1 MKQLLLF
8 LLLLIT
14 ANAKVAVLDVIL
26 SSQLED
32 SGGKF
37 PSEGSYAGATAK
49 GCLVKNFDGNP
60 KAGATGTGDCP
71 IGSACID
78 GTVPVCQ
85 TLTKEVHQG
94 ANGYDF
100 ETENVINAP
109 TQIETLVTFTDDK
122 TDAAQTTGTQDKFLL
137 YRVHLQ
143 NVNKDK
149 YNGCEVSVG
158 GKLVDNVGLLS
169 LVPPGV
175 LTGGVLGHDETNPT
189 TADKQFLSETG
200 KVSCEFRLAN
210 QGYLG
215 LVSLNVTFSKVE
227 LQLDIGEKPF
237 DSVEAHVRFVPSDD
251 DIEWHNPAGA
261 KVAQSFPIL
270 FPHHD
275 KTKTAGSGDRYKS
288 TSGLVAD
295 EPTAVFLFSAETDY
309 ADGYKSSAASALK
322 GTVNLPVKGTFFDK
336 RYKIADQSGAE
347 SLNSGVGDGAMRKEG
362 LDIHFD
368 FVNFYDASLNSF
380 LNKEINMDPVPLYSG
395 YRSDGPGNG
404 YAQYQL
410 EHTYVMKYGG
420 SDGNEMPHFQKNYL
434 SCPLC
439 DARVVFKAFE
449 KAGAYDNVG
458 NLENANVVKDYLLR
472 YHTTIVTTN
481 LPTAT
486 NTISLADVDVDIVSG
501 VNGHSKDASGN
512 NIALRLPTTLDP
524 QYPDGHPIGEFFTV
538 KKAATNKVYQSLV
551 SDYVILDSRLV
562 ASSAGTGTPTLEN
575 CGTGYGS
582 GPLYKLGTD
591 IVGKA
596 QEIFDRDCRVK
607 IPTTSFGDDSV
618 LTYTPL
624 AETTQPGTASV
635 STILQTDDRQI
646 MAGNTELSILR
657 RKTDTSAT
665 NSGPQVTFSVSKV
678 GVSGAVDFTIKGS
691 NTMLGYGNDGVE
703 CTPLQVCQTNE
714 LKENSGVCEA
724 CAGSDATTNPPTVD
738 CSAEATAAGL
748 ADHAAY
754 KAAGKQCRDILRPT
768 TENKVKTSAVDG
780 VSTEKT
786 IRSSSDCFLYMDVEL
801 QDDAA
806 QFASYALRL
815 PCVRTTDQL
824 NDALNLTYAFE
835 TSYSLSKDEVTAEI
849 DYALPTGMD
858 LTIKN
863 AGFGTCGKDT
873 SNFDKLVP
881 PAGCVDGAVTGALV
895 ALTTGFIDDS
905 SGSIDLAAD
914 KKVNLAML
922 KLCDTAAGAVQP
934 SADGN
939 SYVLNH
945 YLGLVYQRAYT
956 AGGRA
961 TSRTYCQDQKF
972 VTTIRRDASASVTV
986 ATLVSPTLARSVMVS
1001 GLNWVQCSSSDQN
1014 CKGSANCYKY
1024 RIDLDVTEQ
1033 SDGGAWGNATLSSAF
1048 LPAAGGA
1055 NTDSMSIIE
1064 TLASNTHK
1072 NYMSL
1077 ESACGPVDSCD
1088 SNSVHYSAV
1097 ADGTEQDIVI
1107 RGAFEGVDVDTAVNV
1122 QTKFEECPL
1131 EKATVDLGGKLKVGM
1146 GLLCAKS
1153 NGAGGYEGYDENADQ
1168 ANDGGDGAKS
1178 AVDSKVSVDD
1188 GSNSQTEVAVKR
1200 CASALASSKV
1210 KASAQVFLDGLNS
1223 TGLANALSAKWHFK
1237 DIDFTIKRFEKDL
1250 LGQKDESKEISS
1262 DLMME
1267 MRWQSASSD
1276 YNCQRKNDKLFG
1288 LPNAFD
1294 NAVLA
1299 CPAASGNAESAIN
1312 NIEFDLAPLQS
1323 ANMDVFE
1330 VRVDA
1335 ILRNVDLDDST
1346 KRLRGVIPLHLR
1358 ADGSVEASSGSFEVL
1373 PASKEI
1379 SDAMYESPDTPD
1391 KKTAN
1396 NTEVI
1401 MIISI
1406 AVLAII
1412 VLVLAIR
1419 CCLSKSGLKNKSRA
1433 MAGMDE
1439 EETAPLNPA
1448 SKESGK
1454 EKGARFSNLRY

>member
-32 SGGKF
+32 GGNLF
-37 PSEGSYAGATAK
+37 PSQANYASASAK
-49 GCLVKNFDGNP
+49 GCLVRNFDGSA

-71 IGSACID
+71 TGSACID
-78 GTVPVCQ
+78 GAVPICK

-100 ETENVINAP
+100 ETENVVNAP
-109 TQIETLVTFTDDK
+109 TQIANLVTFSTDVA
-122 TDAAQTTGTQDKFLL
+122 DAAQVTGTQDKFLL

-149 YNGCEVSVG
+149 YDGCHVEVG
-158 GKLVDNVGLLS
+158 GALVDAVVLLGS
-169 LVPPGV
+169 PAVAPSV
-175 LTGGVLGHDETNPT
+175 LTGGVLGHDGTNPT

-251 DIEWHNPAGA
+251 DIEWHNPAAADAGTTI
-261 KVAQSFPIL
+261 PLL
-270 FPHHD
+270 FPDH
-275 KTKTAGSGDRYKS
+275 TIATTASSGNRYKS
-288 TSGLVAD
+288 ADGITSN
-295 EPTAVFLFSAETDY
+295 TQAVFLFSAHGDY
-309 ADGYKSSAASALK
+309 TDGYKHTEATALK

-347 SLNSGVGDGAMRKEG
+347 SLRSGVGDGAMRKEG
-362 LDIHFD
+362 MDIHFD

-380 LNKEINMDPVPLYSG
+380 LNKQINMDPVALYSG
-395 YRSDGPGNG
+395 YRADGPGNG

-420 SDGNEMPHFQKNYL
+420 SDGNEMPHFQKEYL

-439 DARVVFKAFE
+439 DAKIVFKAFKKDNAYAE
-449 KAGAYDNVG
+449 DAGGELAAVR
-458 NLENANVVKDYLLR
+458 KDYLLR
-472 YHTTIVTTN
+472 YHTAIVTSN

-538 KKAATNKVYQSLV
+538 KKAATNKVYTSLV
-551 SDYVILDSRLV
+551 SDYEILDTRLV
-562 ASSAGTGTPTLEN
+562 ASSAGTGAPTLVG
-575 CGTGYGS
+575 CGVGYGS

-596 QEIFDRDCRVK
+596 QEIFDRDCRVQ

-618 LTYTPL
+618 LTYKN
-624 AETTQPGTASV
+624 AAGVDSV

-691 NTMLGYGNDGVE
+691 NTMLGYGNDGVA
-703 CTPLQVCQTNE
+703 CTQAQVCQTSG

-724 CAGSDATTNPPTVD
+724 CATAGD
-738 CSAEATAAGL
+738 CSGGASAGEADTHAG
-748 ADHAAY
+748 HV
-754 KAAGKQCRDILRPT
+754 AAGKQCRDVLKPN
-768 TENKVKTSAVDG
+768 ENKVKTSAVDG
-780 VSTEKT
+780 VSKTVT

-824 NDALNLTYAFE
+824 NDALNLTYGFS
-835 TSYSLSKDEVTAEI
+835 TSYSLSKDQVTAEI

-858 LTIKN
+858 LRIKN
-863 AGFGTCGKDT
+863 KGFGQCGKNA
-873 SNFDKLVP
+873 SNFDVLLP
-881 PAGCVDGAVTGALV
+881 PSTCADVSGEAQPIDGWA
-895 ALTTGFIDDS
+895 DDGTS
-905 SGSIDLAAD
+905 EIVLDKDDKVDLAT
-914 KKVNLAML
+914 L

-939 SYVLNH
+939 SYILNH
-945 YLGLVYQRAYT
+945 YLGLVYARDYFS
-956 AGGRA
+956 GGRTMA
-961 TSRTYCQDQKF
+961 RTYCQDQKF
-972 VTTIRRDASASVTV
+972 VTTIRRDATASVTV

-1088 SNSVHYSAV
+1088 SNSDHYSDIV
-1097 ADGTEQDIVI
+1097 DGTEQDIVI
-1107 RGAFEGVDVDTAVNV
+1107 RGAFEGVDVDTAVNI

-1131 EKATVDLGGKLKVGM
+1131 EKATVDLGGELKVGM

-1153 NGAGGYEGYDENADQ
+1153 DGSNGYEVYGTGAGGG
-1168 ANDGGDGAKS
+1168 GAKS

-1223 TGLANALSAKWHFK
+1223 TGLANAVNAKWHFK
-1237 DIDFTIKRFEKDL
+1237 DIDFTIQRFEKDL
-1250 LGQKDESKEISS
+1250 LGQKDESKLISS

-1267 MRWQSASSD
+1267 MRWKGTD
-1276 YNCQRKNDKLFG
+1276 YDCERKNDKLFG

-1294 NAVLA
+1294 NTVLA
-1299 CPAASGNAESAIN
+1299 CPGSADSGATSAGQTETAISVL
-1312 NIEFDLAPLQS
+1312 EFDLAPLQS

-1335 ILRNVDLDDST
+1335 IMRNVDLDAT
-1346 KRLRGVIPLHLR
+1346 RRLRGVIPLYLR

-1373 PASKEI
+1373 PASKDI

-1406 AVLAII
+1406 SVLALI

-1439 EETAPLNPA
+1439 EETKPLTGSSGP
-1448 SKESGK
+1448 SGK
-1454 EKGARFSNLRY
+1454 EAKFSNLRY

>member
-1 MKQLLLF
+1 MKQLLLL

-32 SGGKF
+32 SGTKF
-37 PSEGSYAGATAK
+37 PSEALYAPATAK
-49 GCLVKNFDGNP
+49 GCLVKNFDGTD
-60 KAGATGTGDCP
+60 KDGATGTGDCP

-149 YNGCEVSVG
+149 YNGCSVEVG
-158 GKLVDNVGLLS
+158 GALVDAVVLLGS
-169 LVPPGV
+169 PAVAPGV
-175 LTGGVLGHDETNPT
+175 LTGGVLGHDGTNPT

-237 DSVEAHVRFVPSDD
+237 DSVESHIRFVPSDD
-251 DIEWHNPAGA
+251 DSEWHNPAGA
-261 KVAQSFPIL
+261 KVAQSFPRL

-295 EPTAVFLFSAETDY
+295 EPTAVFLFSAHTDY
-309 ADGYKSSAASALK
+309 ADGYNSSAASALK

-449 KAGAYDNVG
+449 KAGAY
-458 NLENANVVKDYLLR
+458 ENGGGEDANVVKDYLLR

-481 LPTAT
+481 LPTAS

-538 KKAATNKVYQSLV
+538 KKAATNKIYFSLV
-551 SDYVILDSRLV
+551 SDYVILDSRLI
-562 ASSAGTGTPTLEN
+562 ASSAGTGKPTLKN
-575 CGTGYGS
+575 CGAGYGS

-591 IVGKA
+591 IVEKA
-596 QEIFDRDCRVK
+596 QEIFDRDCRVI
-607 IPTTSFGDDSV
+607 IPTTVFGDDSV

-624 AETTQPGTASV
+624 AETALPGMASV
-635 STILQTDDRQI
+635 STILQTDGRQI

-665 NSGPQVTFSVSKV
+665 NSGPQVTFSVSKIT
-678 GVSGAVDFTIKGS
+678 GNSNSIAFTIKGS
-691 NTMLGYGNDGVE
+691 NTMLGYGNDGVT
-703 CTPLQVCQTNE
+703 CDQDKVCAT
-714 LKENSGVCEA
+714 KEMKNVGGVCED
-724 CAGSDATTNPPTVD
+724 CATQGECTTEAAALSPPGVTHDDYV
-738 CSAEATAAGL
+738 
-748 ADHAAY
+748 AY
-754 KAAGKQCRDILRPT
+754 GKQCRGVLDTNEEKVT
-768 TENKVKTSAVDG
+768 TDTVDG
-780 VSTEKT
+780 VSKSVT

-801 QDDAA
+801 VDDSAT
-806 QFASYALRL
+806 FARYALRL

-824 NDALNLTYAFE
+824 NDQLNLTYGFS
-835 TSYSLSKDEVTAEI
+835 TSYSLSDDKVSAEI
-849 DYALPTGMD
+849 DYALPSGMD
-858 LTIKN
+858 LRVFQK
-863 AGFGTCGKDT
+863 GFGSCAKNS
-873 SNFDKLVP
+873 SNFDELSTP
-881 PAGCVDGAVTGALV
+881 STC
-895 ALTTGFIDDS
+895 DDS
-905 SGSIDLAAD
+905 SGDPKPVSGWLDDGSSEIVLDAAD
-914 KKVNLAML
+914 KVNLDML
-922 KLCDTAAGAVQP
+922 KKCGTGTVTE
-934 SADGN
+934 STDGK
-939 SYVLNH
+939 SYVMNH
-945 YLGLVYQRAYT
+945 YLGLVYARDYFS
-956 AGGRA
+956 GGRTMA
-961 TSRTYCQDQKF
+961 RTYCQDQKF
-972 VTTIRRDASASVTV
+972 VTTIRRDATASVTV

-1001 GLNWVQCSSSDQN
+1001 GLNWVQCNADDNGCAGSD
-1014 CKGSANCYKY
+1014 NCYKY

-1033 SDGGAWGNATLSSAF
+1033 SDGGAWVNATLSTAF
-1048 LPAAGGA
+1048 EPAVGGV
-1055 NTDSMSIIE
+1055 DSDNMVIVESL
-1064 TLASNTHK
+1064 TSQTHK
-1072 NYMSL
+1072 NYFSL
-1077 ESACGPVDSCD
+1077 ESACGPVESCD
-1088 SNSVHYSAV
+1088 ANSAHYSAIV
-1097 ADGTEQDIVI
+1097 DGTEKDLII
-1107 RGAFEGVDVDTAVNV
+1107 RGANEGVNVDTAVNIE
-1122 QTKFEECPL
+1122 TKFVECPL
-1131 EKATVDLGGKLKVGM
+1131 ESATIDLGGKLKVGM
-1146 GLLCAKS
+1146 GLLCAS
-1153 NGAGGYEGYDENADQ
+1153 SDGDGGYAAYGT
-1168 ANDGGDGAKS
+1168 ANNGGGGAKS
-1178 AVDSKVSVDD
+1178 AVDSDVSIVI
-1188 GSNSQTEVAVKR
+1188 SSVETPVQR
-1200 CASALASSKV
+1200 CATALASSKA
-1210 KASAQVFLDGLNS
+1210 KANVQVFLDGLNS
-1223 TGLANALSAKWHFK
+1223 TGLTAAANGGWHFK
-1237 DIDFTIKRFEKDL
+1237 DIDWSIERFERDI
-1250 LGQKDESKEISS
+1250 LGQKDESKKVSS
-1262 DLMME
+1262 DLIFE
-1267 MRWQSASSD
+1267 MRHTSNSD
-1276 YNCQRKNDKLFG
+1276 PVAYTCTKKTGSLFG

-1294 NAVLA
+1294 STILK
-1299 CPAASGNAESAIN
+1299 CPSGTSEADISA
-1312 NIEFDLAPLQS
+1312 IEFDLAPLQS

-1335 ILRNVDLDDST
+1335 VMRNTNLDSLR
-1346 KRLRGVIPLHLR
+1346 RLRGVFKINLR
-1358 ADGSVEASSGSFEVL
+1358 ADGELEASSGSFEIL
-1373 PASKEI
+1373 PATKEI
-1379 SDAMYESPDTPD
+1379 SDAIYEDPKTPEEH
-1391 KKTAN
+1391 TAN
-1396 NTEVI
+1396 NSEVI
-1401 MIISI
+1401 MIIAI
-1406 AVLAII
+1406 VVLAIMVI
-1412 VLVLAIR
+1412 VLVIR
-1419 CCLSKSGLKNKSRA
+1419 CWCAKGGPIAKTRA

-1439 EETAPLNPA
+1439 DKTAPLNPGSNA
-1448 SKESGK
+1448 KE
-1454 EKGARFSNLRY
+1454 ARFSNLRY

>member
-26 SSQLED
+26 SSQLD
-32 SGGKF
+32 DGSAKF
-37 PSEGSYAGATAK
+37 PSVAGYAAGSAK
-49 GCLVKNFDGNP
+49 GCLVRNFDGTP
-60 KAGATGTGDCP
+60 KAGAGGTGDCP
-71 IGSACID
+71 VGSACID
-78 GTVPVCQ
+78 GAIPVCQ

-109 TQIETLVTFTDDK
+109 TQIETLVTFSTDVA
-122 TDAAQTTGTQDKFLL
+122 DAAVATGTQDKFLL

-143 NVNKDK
+143 NVNEAK
-149 YNGCEVSVG
+149 YADCHVEVG
-158 GKLVDNVGLLS
+158 GELVDKIGLLTPAGT
-169 LVPPGV
+169 PPGV
-175 LTGGVLGHDETNPT
+175 LSAGTYDSNNAAVT
-189 TADKQFLSETG
+189 KQFLSETG
-200 KVSCEFRLAN
+200 KVSCEFRLEN
-210 QGYLG
+210 KGYLG

-237 DSVEAHVRFVPSDD
+237 DSVEAHIRFVPSDD
-251 DIEWHNPAGA
+251 DSEWHNPAS
-261 KVAQSFPIL
+261 AQVSTSFPIL
-270 FPHHD
+270 FPDHD

-288 TSGLVAD
+288 ALATGN
-295 EPTAVFLFSAETDY
+295 AVFLFSAEADY
-309 ADGYKSSAASALK
+309 TDGYKHTEATALK
-322 GTVNLPVKGTFFDK
+322 GTVNMPIKGTFYDK

-347 SLNSGVGDGAMRKEG
+347 SLQSGVGDGAMRKEG
-362 LDIHFD
+362 MDIHFD

-380 LNKEINMDPVPLYSG
+380 LNKEINMDPVPLYDS
-395 YRSDGPGNG
+395 YRTDGPGNG
-404 YAQYQL
+404 FAQYQL

-439 DARVVFKAFE
+439 DARIVFKAFE
-449 KAGAYDNVG
+449 KAGAYDNGGGEGVDV
-458 NLENANVVKDYLLR
+458 LKDYLLR
-472 YHTTIVTTN
+472 YHTAIVTTN
-481 LPTAT
+481 LPTAS
-486 NTISLADVDVDIVSG
+486 NSILLDDVDVDIVSG

-512 NIALRLPTTLDP
+512 NIALRLPTSLDP
-524 QYPDGHPIGEFFTV
+524 QYPDGHPIGEFFKV
-538 KKAATNKVYQSLV
+538 KKAASKKTYTSLV
-551 SDYVILDSRLV
+551 ANYEILGTRLV
-562 ASSAGTGTPTLEN
+562 PSGTVTAGLEN
-575 CGTGYGS
+575 CGAGYGS

-607 IPTTSFGDDSV
+607 IGKTAFGEDSI
-618 LTYTPL
+618 LTYTYTDDQDPPV
-624 AETTQPGTASV
+624 AHART

-678 GVSGAVDFTIKGS
+678 GVSGKVDFTIKGS
-691 NTMLGYGNDGVE
+691 NTMLGYGNDGVA
-703 CTPLQVCQTNE
+703 CTQAQVCQTNG
-714 LKENSGVCEA
+714 LVADGSGVCVE
-724 CAGSDATTNPPTVD
+724 CATAGD
-738 CSAEATAAGL
+738 CSAESGGSH
-748 ADHAAY
+748 ADHV
-754 KAAGKQCRDILRPT
+754 AAGKQCRDILRPS
-768 TENKVKTSAVDG
+768 TENKVSTSTEDG

-786 IRSSSDCFLYMDVEL
+786 IRSSSDCFLYMDIEL
-801 QDDAA
+801 VDDNA

-881 PAGCVDGAVTGALV
+881 PAGCADGAVTGALV
-895 ALTTGFIDDS
+895 ALTTGFIDD
-905 SGSIDLAAD
+905 GTGNIDLAKD
-914 KKVNLAML
+914 KNVDLAML
-922 KLCDTAAGAVQP
+922 KLCDTAGGAVQP

-956 AGGRA
+956 AGGRSA
-961 TSRTYCQDQKF
+961 SRTYCQDQKF
-972 VTTIRRDASASVTV
+972 VTTIRRDATASVTV

-1001 GLNWVQCSSSDQN
+1001 GLNWVQCDSSDQN

-1033 SDGGAWGNATLSSAF
+1033 SDGGNWGNATLSSAF
-1048 LPAAGGA
+1048 LPAAGGE

-1064 TLASNTHK
+1064 ALASNTHK
-1072 NYMSL
+1072 NYLSL

-1088 SNSVHYSAV
+1088 ANSDHYTDI
-1097 ADGTEQDIVI
+1097 ADGTEQDIVL
-1107 RGAFEGVDVDTAVNV
+1107 RGAFEGVDVDTAVNI

-1131 EKATVDLGGKLKVGM
+1131 EKATVDLGGKLEVGM
-1146 GLLCAKS
+1146 GLLCAS
-1153 NGAGGYEGYDENADQ
+1153 ADAAGTGYDAYGSNA
-1168 ANDGGDGAKS
+1168 GGDGAKS
-1178 AVDSKVSVDD
+1178 TVDSDVSIDD
-1188 GSNSQTEVAVKR
+1188 DSDANTADVAVKR

-1210 KASAQVFLDGLNS
+1210 KANAQVFLDGRNS
-1223 TGLANALSAKWHFK
+1223 TGLANALNAKWHFQ
-1237 DIDFTIKRFEKDL
+1237 DIDFTIERYEKDL
-1250 LGQKDESKEISS
+1250 LGLKDASKKISS

-1267 MRWQSASSD
+1267 MRWGGAT
-1276 YNCQRKNDKLFG
+1276 YTCTRKNDKLFG
-1288 LPNAFD
+1288 LPNAFN

-1299 CPAASGNAESAIN
+1299 CPGSSDSGATSAAQTEAAVSV
-1312 NIEFDLAPLQS
+1312 IEFDLAPLQS

-1335 ILRNVDLDDST
+1335 ILRNVDLDAT
-1346 KRLRGVIPLHLR
+1346 RRLRGVIPLYLR

-1379 SDAMYESPDTPD
+1379 SDAIYESPDTPD

-1401 MIISI
+1401 LILSISVF
-1406 AVLAII
+1406 ALI

-1419 CCLSKSGLKNKSRA
+1419 CCYTKGGAKAKA
-1433 MAGMDE
+1433 KGMAGMATE
-1439 EETAPLNPA
+1439 EESASLIGSTA
-1448 SKESGK
+1448 GG
-1454 EKGARFSNLRY
+1454 EKAKFSNLRY

>member
-26 SSQLED
+26 SSQLD
-32 SGGKF
+32 DGSAKF
-37 PSEGSYAGATAK
+37 PSVAGYAAGSAK
-49 GCLVKNFDGNP
+49 GCLVRNFDGTA
-60 KAGATGTGDCP
+60 KAGAGGTGDCP
-71 IGSACID
+71 VGSACID

-94 ANGYDF
+94 ASGYDF
-100 ETENVINAP
+100 ETENVVNAP
-109 TQIETLVTFTDDK
+109 TQIGTFVTFTSDVD
-122 TDAAQTTGTQDKFLL
+122 DAAATTGKQDKFLL

-149 YNGCEVSVG
+149 YDDCHVAVG
-158 GKLVDNVGLLS
+158 GALVKAVSDAGGT
-169 LVPPGV
+169 PPGV
-175 LTGGVLGHDETNPT
+175 LALGTYK
-189 TADKQFLSETG
+189 ADDNSAIASGKQFLSETG
-200 KVSCEFRLAN
+200 KVSCEFRLEN
-210 QGYLG
+210 KGYLG
-215 LVSLNVTFSKVE
+215 LVTLNVTFSKVE

-237 DSVEAHVRFVPSDD
+237 DSVESHIRFVPSDD
-251 DIEWHNPAGA
+251 DSEWHNPAA
-261 KVAQSFPIL
+261 TDAATTIPTL
-270 FPHHD
+270 FPDH
-275 KTKTAGSGDRYKS
+275 TIATTSASGNRYKS
-288 TSGLVAD
+288 ASGVVTDNAG
-295 EPTAVFLFSAETDY
+295 AVFLFSAHADY
-309 ADGYKSSAASALK
+309 ADGYKSSTASALK

-347 SLNSGVGDGAMRKEG
+347 SLRSGVGDGAMRKEG
-362 LDIHFD
+362 MDIHFD

-380 LNKEINMDPVPLYSG
+380 TNDKINMNPVSAYTD
-395 YRSDGPGNG
+395 YRTDGPGNG
-404 YAQYQL
+404 FAQYQL

-439 DARVVFKAFE
+439 DAKIVFKAFK
-449 KAGAYDNVG
+449 KANAYTDDGGESSDVRQ
-458 NLENANVVKDYLLR
+458 DYLLR
-472 YHTTIVTTN
+472 YHTAVVTTN

-486 NTISLADVDVDIVSG
+486 NSISLADVDVDIVSG
-501 VNGHSKDASGN
+501 VNGHSKKADGT
-512 NIALRLPTTLDP
+512 NIALRLPTELDP

-538 KKAATNKVYQSLV
+538 KKAATNKVYTSLV
-551 SDYVILDSRLV
+551 SDYVILDSRLI
-562 ASSAGTGTPTLEN
+562 ASGTATPTLEK

-607 IPTTSFGDDSV
+607 IAKTSFGEDSI

-624 AETTQPGTASV
+624 AETASPGTASV

-678 GVSGAVDFTIKGS
+678 GVTGAVDFTIKGS
-691 NTMLGYGNDGVE
+691 NTMLGYGNDGGE
-703 CTPLQVCQTNE
+703 CTQAQVCQTNG

-724 CAGSDATTNPPTVD
+724 CATAGD
-738 CSAEATAAGL
+738 CKGGASAGEA
-748 ADHAAY
+748 DSHAEHV
-754 KAAGKQCRDILRPT
+754 AAGKQCRDVLKT
-768 TENKVKTSAVDG
+768 GENKVKTSAVDG
-780 VSTEKT
+780 VSTPVT

-801 QDDAA
+801 QDDTAT
-806 QFASYALRL
+806 FASYALRL

-835 TSYSLSKDEVTAEI
+835 TSYSLSKDEVTAQI

-858 LTIKN
+858 LHIKS
-863 AGFGTCGKDT
+863 AGFGQCGKNA
-873 SNFDKLVP
+873 SNYDVLVAP
-881 PAGCVDGAVTGALV
+881 STCVDVTGEAQP
-895 ALTTGFIDDS
+895 IDGWANDGTSEIVLDS
-905 SGSIDLAAD
+905 ADKVDLAT
-914 KKVNLAML
+914 L

-939 SYVLNH
+939 SYVMNH
-945 YLGLVYQRAYT
+945 YLGLVYARDYFS
-956 AGGRA
+956 GGRTMA
-961 TSRTYCQDQKF
+961 RTYCQDQKF
-972 VTTIRRDASASVTV
+972 VTTIRRDATASVTV

-1064 TLASNTHK
+1064 ALASNTDK
-1072 NYMSL
+1072 NYLSL

-1088 SNSVHYSAV
+1088 SNSDHYSDI

-1107 RGAFEGVDVDTAVNV
+1107 RGAFEGVNVDTAVNI

-1131 EKATVDLGGKLKVGM
+1131 EKATVDLGGELKVGM

-1153 NGAGGYEGYDENADQ
+1153 DGNSGYEVYGTGA
-1168 ANDGGDGAKS
+1168 GGDGAKS
-1178 AVDSKVSVDD
+1178 AVDSDVSVDD
-1188 GSNSQTEVAVKR
+1188 DSDANTPDVAVKR

-1223 TGLANALSAKWHFK
+1223 TGLANAASAKWHFK
-1237 DIDFTIKRFEKDL
+1237 DIDFTIQRFEKDL
-1250 LGQKDESKEISS
+1250 LGQKDESKLISS

-1335 ILRNVDLDDST
+1335 IMRNVDLDAT
-1346 KRLRGVIPLHLR
+1346 RRLRGVIPLYLR

-1379 SDAMYESPDTPD
+1379 SDAIYESPSTADQY
-1391 KKTAN
+1391 TAN
-1396 NTEVI
+1396 NTQVI

-1406 AVLAII
+1406 SVLALI

-1439 EETAPLNPA
+1439 EETKPLTG
-1448 SKESGK
+1448 SSGPSE
-1454 EKGARFSNLRY
+1454 EKAKFSNLRY

>member
-1 MKQLLLF
+1 M
-8 LLLLIT
+8 I
-14 ANAKVAVLDVIL
+14 I
-26 SSQLED
+26 
-32 SGGKF
+32 
-37 PSEGSYAGATAK
+37 
-49 GCLVKNFDGNP
+49 
-60 KAGATGTGDCP
+60 
-71 IGSACID
+71 
-78 GTVPVCQ
+78 
-85 TLTKEVHQG
+85 
-94 ANGYDF
+94 
-100 ETENVINAP
+100 
-109 TQIETLVTFTDDK
+109 
-122 TDAAQTTGTQDKFLL
+122 
-137 YRVHLQ
+137 
-143 NVNKDK
+143 
-149 YNGCEVSVG
+149 
-158 GKLVDNVGLLS
+158 
-169 LVPPGV
+169 
-175 LTGGVLGHDETNPT
+175 
-189 TADKQFLSETG
+189 
-200 KVSCEFRLAN
+200 
-210 QGYLG
+210 
-215 LVSLNVTFSKVE
+215 
-227 LQLDIGEKPF
+227 
-237 DSVEAHVRFVPSDD
+237 
-251 DIEWHNPAGA
+251 
-261 KVAQSFPIL
+261 
-270 FPHHD
+270 
-275 KTKTAGSGDRYKS
+275 
-288 TSGLVAD
+288 
-295 EPTAVFLFSAETDY
+295 SAEADY
-309 ADGYKSSAASALK
+309 TDGYKHTEATALK
-322 GTVNLPVKGTFFDK
+322 GTVNMPIKGTFYDK

-347 SLNSGVGDGAMRKEG
+347 SLQSGVGDGAMRKEG
-362 LDIHFD
+362 MDIHFD

-380 LNKEINMDPVPLYSG
+380 LNKEINMDPVPLYDS
-395 YRSDGPGNG
+395 YRTDGPGNG
-404 YAQYQL
+404 FAQYQL

-439 DARVVFKAFE
+439 DARIVFKAFE
-449 KAGAYDNVG
+449 KAGAYDNGGGEGVDV
-458 NLENANVVKDYLLR
+458 LKDYLLR
-472 YHTTIVTTN
+472 YHTAIVTTN
-481 LPTAT
+481 LPTAS
-486 NTISLADVDVDIVSG
+486 NSILLDDVDVDIVSG

-512 NIALRLPTTLDP
+512 NIALRLPTSLDP
-524 QYPDGHPIGEFFTV
+524 QYPDGHPIGEFFKV
-538 KKAATNKVYQSLV
+538 KKAASKKTYTSLV
-551 SDYVILDSRLV
+551 ANYEILGTRLV
-562 ASSAGTGTPTLEN
+562 ASGTVTAGLEN
-575 CGTGYGS
+575 CGAGYGS

-607 IPTTSFGDDSV
+607 IGKTAFGEDSI
-618 LTYTPL
+618 LTYTYTDDQDPPV
-624 AETTQPGTASV
+624 AHART

-678 GVSGAVDFTIKGS
+678 GVSGKVDFTIKGS
-691 NTMLGYGNDGVE
+691 NTMLGYGNDGVA
-703 CTPLQVCQTNE
+703 CTQLQVCQTNE
-714 LKENSGVCEA
+714 LKNDNGVCVK
-724 CAGSDATTNPPTVD
+724 CVGSDPTATPPTVD
-738 CSAEATAAGL
+738 CSAEATAASL
-748 ADHAAY
+748 ADGAAY
-754 KAAGKQCRDILRPT
+754 KAAGKQCRGVLDT
-768 TENKVKTSAVDG
+768 NENKVSTSTEDG

-786 IRSSSDCFLYMDVEL
+786 IRSSSDCFLYMDIEL
-801 QDDAA
+801 VDDNA

-881 PAGCVDGAVTGALV
+881 PAGCADGAVTGALV
-895 ALTTGFIDDS
+895 ALTTGFIDD
-905 SGSIDLAAD
+905 GTGNIDLAKD
-914 KKVNLAML
+914 KNVDLAML
-922 KLCDTAAGAVQP
+922 KLCDTAGGAVQP

-956 AGGRA
+956 AGGRSA
-961 TSRTYCQDQKF
+961 SRTYCQDQKF
-972 VTTIRRDASASVTV
+972 VTTIRRDATASVTV

-1033 SDGGAWGNATLSSAF
+1033 SDGGSWANATLSSAF
-1048 LPAAGGA
+1048 VPAAGGA

-1064 TLASNTHK
+1064 ALASQPTNQQ
-1072 NYMSL
+1072 NYFSL

-1088 SNSVHYSAV
+1088 SSSAHYTAV
-1097 ADGTEQDIVI
+1097 ADGTEQDLVI
-1107 RGAFEGVDVDTAVNV
+1107 RGAFEGVDVDTAVNI

-1131 EKATVDLGGKLKVGM
+1131 EKATVDLGGQLKVGM
-1146 GLLCAKS
+1146 GLLCANS
-1153 NGAGGYEGYDENADQ
+1153 DGSGGYEGYDENADA

-1178 AVDSKVSVDD
+1178 AVDSDVSVDD
-1188 GSNSQTEVAVKR
+1188 DSDANTPDVAVKR

-1210 KASAQVFLDGLNS
+1210 KANAQVFLDGLNS
-1223 TGLANALSAKWHFK
+1223 TGLANAASAKWHFK
-1237 DIDFTIKRFEKDL
+1237 DIDFTIQRFEKDL
-1250 LGQKDESKEISS
+1250 LGQKDESKLISS

-1299 CPAASGNAESAIN
+1299 CPATSGNAESAIN

-1335 ILRNVDLDDST
+1335 IMRNVDLDAT
-1346 KRLRGVIPLHLR
+1346 RRLRGVIPLHLR

-1373 PASKEI
+1373 PASKDI

-1406 AVLAII
+1406 AVLALI

-1439 EETAPLNPA
+1439 ETETLTGSIGP
-1448 SKESGK
+1448 SGK
-1454 EKGARFSNLRY
+1454 EAKFSNLRY